1 MSGTLVRGIVRIM
14 ASEWASAR
22 CRKVH
27 RPNVARPFDNGSSRV
42 ETGPEMLSLL
52 AVTLGAVI
60 ALAATLGAEALR
72 ARSEHAR
79 VLARLRYDC
88 YLEFLV
94 ANVRATDALRAVCVS
109 GQATPTG
116 VVDAMR
122 GSGLYIARE
131 RLIATGSP
139 AMVLAGET
147 AFRSVLDMRDAVAD
161 GKVLDWPD
169 FRPANDGIAKE
180 AWTLRQAARTALGG
194 VPLDLDQIQ
203 AIQSAGIVERL
214 RGPGDQPR

>member
-1 MSGTLVRGIVRIM
+1 MI
-14 ASEWASAR
+14 
-22 CRKVH
+22 
-27 RPNVARPFDNGSSRV
+27 
-42 ETGPEMLSLL
+42 SLL
-52 AVTLGAVI
+52 AVALGAVI

-79 VLARLRYDC
+79 VLAQLGYEC
-88 YLEFLV
+88 YLEFL
-94 ANVRATDALRAVCVS
+94 AAYVRANDALRAICAS
-109 GQATPTG
+109 GQATPAG
-116 VVDAMR
+116 VADAMR
-122 GSGLYIARE
+122 DSGLYIARE
-131 RLIATGSP
+131 RLLATGSP
-139 AMVLAGET
+139 AVVLAGET